1 MWSYVLYRNIDDPS
15 VETTTIYNLSKDEK
29 PGSESTMS
37 LMSSYNPEYGHEREQ
52 SQPHF
57 STQSARFDH
66 SFGMDDQP
74 EPRFAF
80 SLPDL
85 SRKPLQPEPPF
96 GSKKTDEVG
105 KDAFDWAKRNN
116 PFGAAGQS
124 ASTFGQD
131 ANKENASGNFFPKMG
146 NQNNGLNE
154 TTSFNNGNDNNTN
167 NNNADLEE
175 QHSGFLGYC
184 AYFLRRYV
192 D

>member
-1 MWSYVLYRNIDDPS
+1 MLVFPS
-15 VETTTIYNLSKDEK
+15 AHPQHVWHLPQGHW
-29 PGSESTMS
+29 PGLGEQAKVNRLLPRQNST
-37 LMSSYNPEYGHEREQ
+37 LI
-52 SQPHF
+52 
-57 STQSARFDH
+57 FDH

-85 SRKPLQPEPPF
+85 SRKPPQPEPPF

-105 KDAFDWAKRNN
+105 KDALDWAKRHN
-116 PFGAAGQS
+116 PFEDATRS

-131 ANKENASGNFFPKMG
+131 ANKENASGNFFPKME
-146 NQNNGLNE
+146 NQTNGLNE
-154 TTSFNNGNDNNTN
+154 TNSFNNRNDDKTN
-167 NNNADLEE
+167 NNNAELEE